1 MKKARVLSTIC
12 ISLLAAPALA
22 QVPPAGACFARN
34 YDAAHLAA
42 NPGQGVAG
50 LRIAFHAPRDGS
62 GDAGTA
68 VLSVRM
74 ANQGQALADGAGG
87 LTLRQVAGCRADG
100 ASAACLV
107 ECDGGE
113 IAVQVAADGG
123 LRLTTSHFAVGATLG
138 CGEGEVISNLAEG
151 AAAPTVYRLAA
162 APASHCADL
171 LPE

>member
-22 QVPPAGACFARN
+22 QVPPAGACFVRD

-50 LRIAFHAPRDGS
+50 LRIAFHAPRDAS

-74 ANQGQALADGAGG
+74 ANQGQAVADGAGG
-87 LTLRQVAGCRADG
+87 LTLHQVAGCRPFG
-100 ASAACLV
+100 ASATCFV

-113 IAVQVAADGG
+113 MAVQAAADGG
-123 LRLTTSHFAVGATLG
+123 LRLTTSHFAIGASLG
-138 CGEGEVISNLAEG
+138 CGEGEVISNLSEG
-151 AAAPTVYRLAA
+151 AGAPTVYRLSA
-162 APASHCADL
+162 APAAACADL
-171 LPE
+171 TLD